1 MRAKR
6 SRRAA
11 GSRLAAAC
19 MLVLG
24 LTACDGAG
32 IDFGSVDFGS
42 LFSGFEEPAPPAVA
56 TTYYDITNTPFLNS
70 ARFKSSESDEASMVG
85 SDVIAEIA
93 ANIANVLT
101 TAKKVTVRLEGHADM
116 RCGEAI
122 WRARHGRANPNNAT
136 GTWCSPRDAYG
147 VTPQGIDI
155 GWKRADTVQT
165 VVVKKLRQSHRTV
178 DITAIEWS
186 VAGLGEY
193 GHIVPTAAGCTNTP
207 AEPRKQ
213 DSANCLHD
221 RRVDVFL
228 TSVTESCVGPCEGCV
243 GPCGF
248 EPPCEQ
254 TGTCP
259 CTDPAGCC
267 VGADCEPPPP
277 PPPPTPTC
285 LELGNCPNDPK
296 PTLDPVRG
304 SATAFSYAQQNTD
317 QSIRFTLGGLT
328 CDGGEAAPCGDPTS
342 GEMRTGTAGP
352 YLVSSRLSSFVLN
365 APSGYRSPAQYRII
379 TDPTGASLGSGA
391 TAKLRFYA
399 VTRAGAP
406 YSYTATAAVTVQW
419 NTWEWDGSSKTITG
433 SSTETVPV
441 TLTCTPAKTPTCSFG
456 VLGSNVSR

>member
-1 MRAKR
+1 MRGTWITKAVT
-6 SRRAA
+6 
-11 GSRLAAAC
+11 RLAVTCA
-19 MLVLG
+19 LVFSI
-24 LTACDGAG
+24 TACEG
-32 IDFGSVDFGS
+32 ISLDLGTLFG
-42 LFSGFEEPAPPAVA
+42 GFEPPAA
-56 TTYYDITNTPFLNS
+56 PTRPIYYFDATNTPFKNS
-70 ARFKSSESDEASMVG
+70 ARFKSSEWDEASMIA
-85 SDVIAEIA
+85 SDDIAKTAAGIA
-93 ANIANVLT
+93 KVLE
-101 TAKKVTVRLEGHADM
+101 KYDSITVRLEGHADM
-116 RCGEAI
+116 RCGEAV
-122 WRARHGRANPNNAT
+122 WLERYGYRNPDTPN
-136 GTWCSPRDAYG
+136 GTWCSPREANG
-147 VTPQGIDI
+147 VTPQGLKISES
-155 GWKRADTVQT
+155 RAKTTMGVLKTVLARDYASAVSGKT
-165 VVVKKLRQSHRTV
+165 IAWERPH
-178 DITAIEWS
+178 
-186 VAGLGEY
+186 GLGEE
-193 GHIVPTAAGCTNTP
+193 GHQA
-207 AEPRKQ
+207 
-213 DSANCLHD
+213 SAQRCRDYPDINPCLRD
-221 RRVDVFL
+221 RRVDILV
-228 TSVTESCVGPCEGCV
+228 TSGREICVANCIPEPPCEQTGTC
-243 GPCGF
+243 
-248 EPPCEQ
+248 PCEQ

-267 VGADCEPPPP
+267 VGADCEPPPK
-277 PPPPTPTC
+277 TC
-285 LELGNCPNDPK
+285 LQLGNCPNDPP

>member
-1 MRAKR
+1 
-6 SRRAA
+6 
-11 GSRLAAAC
+11 

-24 LTACDGAG
+24 LTACDGVG

-42 LFSGFEEPAPPAVA
+42 LFSGFEEPAAPTVA
-56 TTYYDITNTPFLNS
+56 TTYYDITNTPFKNS
-70 ARFKSSESDEASMVG
+70 ARFKSSESDEASMLG
-85 SDVIAEIA
+85 SDEIATIA
-93 ANIANVLT
+93 ANIANVLK
-101 TAKKVTVRLEGHADM
+101 TAEKVTVRLEGHADM

-155 GWKRADTVQT
+155 GWNRADTVRT
-165 VVVKKLRQSHRTV
+165 VVIKKLRQSHPAV
-178 DITAIEWS
+178 DLTAIEWDR
-186 VAGLGEY
+186 AGLGEY

-228 TSVTESCVGPCEGCV
+228 TSETKSCR
-243 GPCGF
+243 GPCGTTPPPPRC
-248 EPPCEQ
+248 EDTGTCPCEQ

-259 CTDPAGCC
+259 CTDPETCC
-267 VGADCEPPPP
+267 VGACGPPPP
-277 PPPPTPTC
+277 PTC

-317 QSIRFTLGGLT
+317 QSIRFALGGLT
-328 CDGGEAAPCGDPTS
+328 CDGGQAAPCGDPTS
-342 GEMRTGTAGP
+342 GQMRTGTAGP

-419 NTWEWDGSSKTITG
+419 NTWEWDGDSKTITG
-433 SSTETVPV
+433 TSTETVPV